1 MSLVSTFPGSSLG
14 LGPAPSP
21 AIHLSPCLAAHNRLA
36 PAIYSSTK
44 AKNAPTTRPISAL
57 DRGAPPRITEGVAEC
72 VGPLAVVA
80 GGGVDVGPTDG
91 STDADGA
98 EDPETAAWESWLAHA
113 QTGHG
118 LALMSLSLPTNVGC
132 VVAHQPQRHRARP
145 VTRTDCTTWP
155 CRARR
160 RRAARPSAGTG
171 TQCRS
176 RRSRS
181 SPRRG

>member
-1 MSLVSTFPGSSLG
+1 MTMEWCRMRRGGRRDPLEYAVGPCCRPVALLNSADEPGKHVSGSSLG

-72 VGPLAVVA
+72 VGLLAVVA
-80 GGGVDVGPTDG
+80 GGGVDVDPTDSG
-91 STDADGA
+91 TDADGA

-113 QTGHG
+113 QTGMG
-118 LALMSLSLPTNVGC
+118 
-132 VVAHQPQRHRARP
+132 
-145 VTRTDCTTWP
+145 
-155 CRARR
+155 
-160 RRAARPSAGTG
+160 
-171 TQCRS
+171 
-176 RRSRS
+176 
-181 SPRRG
+181 